1 MCWEHCSQK
10 RGNRQRGVLGQI
22 LSFACHTLISVCH
35 YFHYNTPVNNES
47 SSPRL
52 SVQNLS
58 LARNGRSILSD
69 TSLHVFPG
77 EIVCLLGPSGSGK
90 SSLLRCLNRLTE
102 PPANTIFHNNQ
113 DIHTLDVLTLRRQV
127 GMVFQKPAL
136 FPGTVVKNI
145 QYGPT
150 LQGKTVATAEI
161 EALLALADLPANY
174 ANRSVAQLSGGE
186 AQRVSLARA
195 LANQPDTLLLDEPT
209 SALDPAAQRHI
220 EQAILR
226 LRDTLGLT
234 VLWVTHNVAEAT
246 VVADRIYL
254 LLNGRIAD
262 EGTPDHVFRPGSE
275 HLTATFAAGE
285 LENS

>member
-1 MCWEHCSQK
+1 MQK
-10 RGNRQRGVLGQI
+10 DSRFWV
-22 LSFACHTLISVCH
+22 SA
-35 YFHYNTPVNNES
+35 
-47 SSPRL
+47 
-52 SVQNLS
+52 LS
-58 LARNGRSILSD
+58 LERNGRSILTD
-69 TSLHVFPG
+69 VSLHIQPG

-102 PPANTIFHNNQ
+102 PPPKTIFHNGQ
-113 DIHTLDVLTLRRQV
+113 DIHQLDVLALRSQV

-136 FPGTVVKNI
+136 FPGTVAENI
-145 QYGPT
+145 QYGPA
-150 LQGKTVATAEI
+150 LRQNTVSATAI
-161 EALLALADLPANY
+161 EQLLTLADLPPTCAH
-174 ANRSVAQLSGGE
+174 RPVTELSGGE

-195 LANQPDTLLLDEPT
+195 LANQPDTLLMDEPT

-234 VLWVTHNVAEAT
+234 VLWVTHNVAEAK

-262 EGTPDHVFRPGSE
+262 EGTPEHVFRPGSE
-275 HLTATFAAGE
+275 HLTASFAAGE